1 MLKPTGYR
9 RRLAEKLF
17 DEYLGIFG
25 AVCIEGPKYCGK
37 TWMGRSRCASAAFV
51 GDPANNF
58 QTRRMATVSPSLVLE
73 GDFPRLIDEWQ
84 EVPLLWDAI
93 RFEVDKEG
101 AKGRY
106 VLTGSA
112 TPNHK
117 GILHSGTARIGR
129 IRMTTMSL
137 YETGDS
143 SGQVSLGSLFR
154 QPILPQAT
162 GEVELR
168 QLIHYVVRGGWP
180 GNLDTPEASCGRL
193 AIEYLKA
200 VIDDDLYRVDGIK
213 RDSRKLW
220 SLIRSLARNESTIV
234 SNSTLRRDMEA
245 MDEVTVDP
253 NTVSDYLDILNR
265 LFLLD
270 DQPAYSPRLRSSRRL
285 LKSPK
290 RHFVDVSLAVAAL
303 SATPDM
309 LYNDLN
315 TFGLLFEGLCQHDLK
330 IYAQYNGAATYHL
343 RDEKGTEAD
352 LVMEFPDGTWG
363 AFEIK
368 LGASQIDGAAANLL
382 KIKRIMEKEGGNPPK
397 LLCVVCGMSNM
408 AYQREDGVHVVPL
421 TALGP

>member
-73 GDFPRLIDEWQ
+73 GD
-84 EVPLLWDAI
+84 
-93 RFEVDKEG
+93 
-101 AKGRY
+101 
-106 VLTGSA
+106 
-112 TPNHK
+112 
-117 GILHSGTARIGR
+117 
-129 IRMTTMSL
+129 
-137 YETGDS
+137 S

-154 QPILPQAT
+154 QPLLPQAT

-193 AIEYLKA
+193 AIEHLKA

-352 LVMEFPDGTWG
+352 LVVEFPDGTWG
-363 AFEIK
+363 AFQIK

-397 LLCVVCGMSNM
+397 LLCVACGMSSM